1 MEESIANTRNVMA
14 NFLNFEKM
22 KMASALLTEFAEEH
36 KKYLD
41 CNSRFYT
48 KGLPTPSMCA
58 VLPTFVLGPDSQS
71 LPLKLAI
78 FTPSTWNIQIT
89 FSIELNG
96 NDLLS
101 GWYIFL
107 E

>member
-1 MEESIANTRNVMA
+1 MEESIANTRNVMT

-58 VLPTFVLGPDSQS
+58 VIPTFVLDPDSQS

-78 FTPSTWNIQIT
+78 FTPRT
-89 FSIELNG
+89 
-96 NDLLS
+96 
-101 GWYIFL
+101 
-107 E
+107 